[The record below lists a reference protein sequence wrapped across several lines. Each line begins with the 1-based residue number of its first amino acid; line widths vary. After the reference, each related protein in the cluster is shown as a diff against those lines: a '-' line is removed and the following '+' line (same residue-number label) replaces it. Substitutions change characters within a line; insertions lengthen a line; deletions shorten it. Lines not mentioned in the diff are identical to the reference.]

1 MHPRDPHDGNPA
13 SAWPPLAEQSPRF
26 LQPTGVDIGLHQ
38 GKLDQIVLCAAA
50 ANALVFAGEWRQC
63 FNRAGRI
70 PALECRQAARQRRKV
85 RAGRV
90 APFARQFRHLAST
103 GIECGVISHDSLHQ
117 QNMQI
122 SEPVARPWQCAVR
135 IAIQPA
141 PRRGVARLTSE
152 FGTPQ
157 KRRPIGDF
165 LLRPAAVPV
174 ERERV
179 PVQPQCFFPIAG
191 LDFAEGQMPA

>member
-1 MHPRDPHDGNPA
+1 MHPRDPHDGNPG

-26 LQPTGVDIGLHQ
+26 LQPIGVDIGLQQ
-38 GKLDQIVLCAAA
+38 GKLDQIVLCAAP

-70 PALECRQAARQRRKV
+70 PALECRQAARQRGKK

-90 APFARQFRHLAST
+90 APFARQFRYLAST
-103 GIECGVISHDSLHQ
+103 GIERGVISDDSLHQ

-135 IAIQPA
+135 IAIS
-141 PRRGVARLTSE
+141 PRH
-152 FGTPQ
+152 
-157 KRRPIGDF
+157 
-165 LLRPAAVPV
+165 AAVS
-174 ERERV
+174 R
-179 PVQPQCFFPIAG
+179 G
-191 LDFAEGQMPA
+191 